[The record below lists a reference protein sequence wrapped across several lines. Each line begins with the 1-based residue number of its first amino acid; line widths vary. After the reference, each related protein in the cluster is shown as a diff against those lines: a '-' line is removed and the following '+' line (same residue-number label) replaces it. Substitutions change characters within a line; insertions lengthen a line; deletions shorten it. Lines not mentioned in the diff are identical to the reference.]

1 MNIESRIWSQEE
13 VAIRLHKTSEWFRR
27 KRTMLEAQGF
37 PHKNQLL
44 DGWDSKA
51 VELWLDRMAGI
62 NVKHDED
69 YEELIF
75 EN

>member
-1 MNIESRIWSQEE
+1 
-13 VAIRLHKTSEWFRR
+13 
-27 KRTMLEAQGF
+27 MLEAQGF
-37 PHKNQLL
+37 PRKNQLL

-62 NVKHDED
+62 NVKRDENG
-69 YEELIF
+69 EELIF